1 MVEFNNGLH
10 LGLVGEADVVE
21 EAAAQEGVRQLF
33 LIVGGDDD
41 HGTLARLDALPCLVD
56 VELHP
61 IQLQQ
66 QIVGKLDV
74 GLVDFVDQQ
83 YRPLR
88 GSEGLP
94 QLAAADVMVDVPY
107 PRIPELG
114 VPQPGHRIVFIEP
127 LLGLGGGLDVPADE
141 VGTER
146 LGDRLGQHRLA
157 GARLTFDQQRLLQHY
172 GGIDGHTQ

>member
-1 MVEFNNGLH
+1 MVQLDDGLH
-10 LGLVGEADVVE
+10 LGLVGEADVME
-21 EAAAQEGVRQLF
+21 KTAAQEGVRQLF
-33 LIVGGDDD
+33 LVVGGDDD
-41 HGTLARLDALPCLVD
+41 HRTLARLDALAGFVD
-56 VELHP
+56 IELHP

-74 GLVDFVDQQ
+74 RLVDFIDEQ

-146 LGDRLGQHRLA
+146 LGNRLGQHRLA
-157 GARLTFDQQRLLQHY
+157 GARFTFDQQRLLQHD